1 MHQSGSET
9 MSVAS
14 DDVWPE
20 RVAQFGDVNLAPAER
35 QVSILAGALLLFN
48 GLRRRRLLLLLGG
61 GGLLYRGIT
70 GSCPAVRALEH
81 YFGMPLTGSLRLEES
96 ITVNK
101 PVEETYALWRHVE
114 NLPRFMS
121 HLESVTPTY
130 GNRSHWIARLP
141 GSLRLE
147 WDALLTDEEQN
158 KKLSWRSLPGSKIDH
173 SGSVLFHSLPQG
185 GTEVKIIFSYKPPG
199 GSIGAAT
206 AKLLSVLTENQIRS
220 DLRAFKAVAETGERP
235 TTAGQPRGHV
245 MRREGGHWR
254 RRQKR
259 ISESSVHSTDA

>member
-1 MHQSGSET
+1 MT
-9 MSVAS
+9 VAA
-14 DDVWPE
+14 DGVWPG
-20 RVAQFGDVNLAPAER
+20 RVGQFGEVNLAPMER
-35 QVSILAGALLLFN
+35 RVSIVAGALLLFN
-48 GLRRRRLLLLLGG
+48 GLRRRKLLMLLGG

-70 GSCPAVRALEH
+70 GYCPAVRALERSI
-81 YFGMPLTGSLRLEES
+81 GAPLTSGLQLEES

-147 WDALLTDEEQN
+147 WDAVLTDEDEN

-173 SGSVLFHSLPQG
+173 SGSVLFHSLPWG
-185 GTEVKIIFSYKPPG
+185 GTEVKVIFAYTPPG
-199 GSIGAAT
+199 GSIGAAA
-206 AKLLSVLTENQIRS
+206 AKLLSILTENQIRR

-235 TTAGQPRGHV
+235 TTAGQPRGHA
-245 MRREGGHWR
+245 MPRAIRRWR
-254 RRQKR
+254 K
-259 ISESSVHSTDA
+259 SKNGSMPSTAVEL